1 MSIKKLFCNDWE
13 FVKTPLGT
21 EYCENLPWRPVDIPH
36 DWLIYNTKA
45 LYETSTGWYRRKLFY
60 TKKEENV
67 SLRFEGVYM
76 DSKVYVNN
84 VLAGEWK
91 YGYSTFELEISS
103 LLQEGENL
111 IAVRVDY
118 HAPNTRWYSGAG
130 IFRPVYLKFSPKIR
144 ILPGGVYISTEI
156 DGYINITTEVE
167 RPEGVMLKGIS
178 LRHTVL
184 LDENIISQ
192 REQPCRACD
201 KSCMDEY
208 VLREGYSYSL
218 NDDCLTVHTPLLWSM
233 ENPILYTMK
242 TELIQEE
249 QVIDCEIAR
258 DTKRSFGDTANIRLT
273 PDKTELIANSD
284 DLIFVDI
291 SAYDKAGEFVANAN
305 DRVFV
310 QVSGAGRLIGLDNGD
325 STDFEQYKGTSR
337 RLFSGKLLAVIA
349 AKTTPGE
356 IMLRVT
362 SSTNLESTIQLKAV
376 PGEDINGIT
385 AIEENIQREFDC
397 SRGENDIPVRKIE
410 LVGEKKVFTL
420 EQKELKFTTKIY
432 PANSTYKEEIEY
444 RITTALGIPSN
455 LAEITSLESGE
466 ITVKCKGDGEFC
478 LRALC
483 KNETDKY
490 HILSAIKLSAT
501 GLGTC
506 FVDPYHLVK
515 GGLYFLEGGN
525 IANGLERGIKFEG
538 GRSWFGFENVDF
550 GPVGSDTV
558 TLPIC
563 TWNGVGIQ
571 VYDGIPDEGELIG
584 DFRYDREPVIMNYV
598 PQTFQLQKKLKGVHT
613 LCFLATDSFD
623 MEGFV
628 FEKQKKE
635 VSLLY
640 AAE

>member
-1 MSIKKLFCNDWE
+1 M
-13 FVKTPLGT
+13 
-21 EYCENLPWRPVDIPH
+21 DIPH

-249 QVIDCEIAR
+249 QVIDCEETR
-258 DTKRSFGDTANIRLT
+258 FG
-273 PDKTELIANSD
+273 
-284 DLIFVDI
+284 F
-291 SAYDKAGEFVANAN
+291 
-305 DRVFV
+305 
-310 QVSGAGRLIGLDNGD
+310 
-325 STDFEQYKGTSR
+325 
-337 RLFSGKLLAVIA
+337 
-349 AKTTPGE
+349 
-356 IMLRVT
+356 
-362 SSTNLESTIQLKAV
+362 
-376 PGEDINGIT
+376 
-385 AIEENIQREFDC
+385 
-397 SRGENDIPVRKIE
+397 RKIE
-410 LVGEKKVFTL
+410 FTPDRGFFL
-420 EQKELKFTTKIY
+420 NNQQTKIHGACEHHDLGCLGAAINKTALRRKLEKLRKIGVNAIRTSHNM
-432 PANSTYKEEIEY
+432 PAVELMELADEMGFLVLSEAFDTWEIAKTDYDYARFFLAWVDKDIASWVRRDRNHPSLLGWSIGNEIPEMSSSERAQEVTAMLLNRVRRHDSRCNGYVTMGCNYMQTENGVKCSDILKLAGYNYAEHFYEKHHKEHPDWMIYGSETASVLQSRGIYHFPLSLSIMSDDDEQCSSLGNSTTGWGARNTEACIIND
-444 RITTALGIPSN
+444 RDAQ
-455 LAEITSLESGE
+455 
-466 ITVKCKGDGEFC
+466 FC
-478 LRALC
+478 A
-483 KNETDKY
+483 
-490 HILSAIKLSAT
+490 
-501 GLGTC
+501 G
-506 FVDPYHLVK
+506 
-515 GGLYFLEGGN
+515 
-525 IANGLERGIKFEG
+525 
-538 GRSWFGFENVDF
+538 
-550 GPVGSDTV
+550 
-558 TLPIC
+558 
-563 TWNGVGIQ
+563 
-571 VYDGIPDEGELIG
+571 
-584 DFRYDREPVIMNYV
+584 
-598 PQTFQLQKKLKGVHT
+598 
-613 LCFLATDSFD
+613 
-623 MEGFV
+623 
-628 FEKQKKE
+628 
-635 VSLLY
+635 
-640 AAE
+640 